1 MLAGSKN
8 FILAISH
15 LIAFYNPDE
24 TNIKILLTEIS
35 NDKAIINEPSLEGAL
50 FPKLI
55 NKNRK
60 DFKLTWKEIWSDD
73 EDFFSRIGFDSSL
86 IAINYL
92 NQNKLIQNSEG
103 WTTGFRWNTI
113 AGTNIPISVMEIR

>member
-1 MLAGSKN
+1 M
-8 FILAISH
+8 
-15 LIAFYNPDE
+15 
-24 TNIKILLTEIS
+24 
-35 NDKAIINEPSLEGAL
+35 

-60 DFKLTWKEIWSDD
+60 DFKLTWKKIWSDD

-103 WTTGFRWNTI
+103 WTTGFKFSSN
-113 AGTNIPISVMEIR
+113 GYVQKPISVMEINKSGKVKKTKGCINVS